1 MNTKRCE
8 QPAARHSQSDPDS
21 DFAVQY
27 VLPPR
32 VTAREIAAVAGTAV
46 ETVLL
51 AHRRGTLQSG
61 VRAGRSLTFD
71 ASEVVKWLHA
81 KGIENVVAVSR
92 EVRG

>member
-1 MNTKRCE
+1 M
-8 QPAARHSQSDPDS
+8 
-21 DFAVQY
+21 
-27 VLPPR
+27 
-32 VTAREIAAVAGTAV
+32 AGTAV